1 MSLREE
7 WQLVA
12 HSALLALTPAEGAV
26 AQAIARRIRPNSP
39 SEQLPFRTIYAESVG
54 VTSKRTI
61 QRALEKLDS
70 LGVIRIP
77 KTAPGSRSP
86 RVITWLL
93 ECPAECQ
100 LDHANG
106 NRKLATTRLESE
118 FEALAEKTPESDTPT
133 GVGHDTPYS
142 VGHLKKEKKEREG
155 ILSFIEKALSE
166 AGELDPNQRE
176 LKEALENPE
185 KRALVR
191 TKADLLAIK
200 AQDVRSYLSAI
211 ALRNPEKLLPRELP
225 KQAPPDYSHLS
236 REMREFQLKADALR
250 AASE

>member
-1 MSLREE
+1 M
-7 WQLVA
+7 
-12 HSALLALTPAEGAV
+12 
-26 AQAIARRIRPNSP
+26 
-39 SEQLPFRTIYAESVG
+39 G

-61 QRALEKLDS
+61 QRALERLDS

-77 KTAPGSRSP
+77 ETIPGSRSP
-86 RVITWLL
+86 RVITWVL

-106 NRKLATTRLESE
+106 NRKLKTTRLELE
-118 FEALAEKTPESDTPT
+118 FEALAEKTPQSDTPT

-155 ILSFIEKALSE
+155 ILSFIEEALSE

-236 REMREFQLKADALR
+236 REMRELQLKADALK
-250 AASE
+250 AASQ

>member
-1 MSLREE
+1 MSLKEE

-12 HSALLALTPAEGAV
+12 HSALLSLTPAEGAV

-54 VTSKRTI
+54 VTSKATV
-61 QRALEKLDS
+61 QRALDKLGS

-77 KTAPGSRSP
+77 ETVPGSRSP

-93 ECPAECQ
+93 ECPAECE

-106 NRKLATTRLESE
+106 NRKLKTTRLERE
-118 FEALAEKTPESDTPT
+118 FEALATQTPESNTPT
-133 GVGHDTPYS
+133 GLGHDTPQP

-155 ILSFIEKALSE
+155 ILSFIEEALSE
-166 AGELDPNQRE
+166 SGQLNPKQRE
-176 LKEALENPE
+176 LKEALEIPE
-185 KRALVR
+185 KRALIQAKAELQAVKATDNVR
-191 TKADLLAIK
+191 NYI
-200 AQDVRSYLSAI
+200 SAI
-211 ALRNPEKLLPRELP
+211 ALSNPEKLLPRDLP
-225 KQAPPDYSHLS
+225 KQSPPDYSHLS

-250 AASE
+250 AVS